1 MYIFFSLN
9 WRPTQSSR
17 CIRNEIS
24 WEKKIDVILLI
35 YWLKGSHEIILEN
48 FPSYTGLKSSWSNN
62 IAVLESSLLCLL
74 CAVGL
79 ALRTLS
85 SWPFKQGS
93 GCQISLVNCI
103 YHKSSCLSGPMSF
116 CEIQPNK

>member
-1 MYIFFSLN
+1 MRLYWKIF
-9 WRPTQSSR
+9 PHTQDLSHPGLT
-17 CIRNEIS
+17 
-24 WEKKIDVILLI
+24 ILLS
-35 YWLKGSHEIILEN
+35 LKALYYA
-48 FPSYTGLKSSWSNN
+48 FY
-62 IAVLESSLLCLL
+62 VLM
-74 CAVGL
+74 GL